1 MKNTINAFPDSGWY
15 TVFYPLEGEIE
26 ESDWRSPAAKPWLK
40 GRFGSKSVLSEDGEN
55 STQVG
60 FWVAIDLTVGKSTR
74 GYTVSDA
81 LAVEGA
87 SAKNRSAMIDD
98 IDGETP
104 TPGSRLHFNPYIA
117 SSVRELPEF
126 LSLKI
131 HKEFEL
137 EESHGDLLL
146 NVSFLEEA
154 GDPVKVNLIVDF
166 GNSRTVVLALE
177 QSGMENGLSSACR
190 PIVFPRPGTDLDSL
204 DMDALDLDDAIPD
217 SWFAL
222 VEGVFKPEP
231 TRKLSLAVNPTYQ
244 KRSLFERIANTA
256 RRDRDREVYQ
266 SSHQFASVSPAAIG
280 YAARQALSNIE
291 TEGGG
296 MSFLSSP
303 KMYVWDDAPLG
314 ANGQTH
320 WTMQV
325 QPWRRSEDDVASLVP
340 LKGSIFRFLPNGTT
354 KWSLAHRDAELSA
367 EIDRRANHSRAD
379 SLIWVALSILEQAQ
393 AQIQSESWRRG
404 NQLYLRREIGDI
416 LLSYPAGW
424 TNDEIE
430 IFREKW
436 EIARDIF
443 LLSRFENPTEIKRV
457 GKAPEIRL
465 ALDEAVAPQLAV
477 VFSEIHH
484 MGDTGENWI
493 ELMGRGQGTDAR
505 VRVMTL
511 DIGGGTTDT
520 SVIEYSDKLPGA
532 GVDLVCKLL
541 FKDSTTIAGDR
552 LAKDIIERVLLP
564 KLGEPFSANADDRE
578 TFEQFFLRQVKR
590 ESDRQQR
597 LVCTRAVLIPIALQI
612 LRSVSRG
619 DKEIVLDLTQSGA
632 AMKQIDVL
640 NALGWKEGL
649 NRDLINPAEKLEID
663 IVKVDRVITEWFT
676 HIAENHARYVG
687 LFDCDLVILTG
698 KPSELPQ
705 AKKILAEKLPVDPA
719 RIITAKGYFAGD
731 WLPISED
738 GVIEDAKLVTAL
750 GTVVYNAIESG
761 MVPGWRIRSFV
772 DDEYRLQN
780 HWGRI
785 SGGLKP
791 FTDRDII
798 LPAGELEGDTRMLTD
813 SFVGRTRF
821 LNHMLPERVYKL
833 VLKSGKQVMVD
844 VRFKRTLP
852 QAANDEYGISAEGLT
867 LVSAK
872 DAITGKSIP
881 LDEITLKLY
890 STPLSG
896 EHWQESGRFEVRWS
910 A

>member
-15 TVFYPLEGEIE
+15 TVFYALEGAVE
-26 ESDWRSPAAKPWLK
+26 ESDWRSPVGKPWLK
-40 GRFGSKSVLSEDGEN
+40 GRFGVKSTLDEDGE
-55 STQVG
+55 QMLQDG

-74 GYTVSDA
+74 GYTVADA
-81 LAVEGA
+81 LVTDKAPSKTKPAVI
-87 SAKNRSAMIDD
+87 NDVDD
-98 IDGETP
+98 EDSMPSTA
-104 TPGSRLHFNPYIA
+104 LNFNPYI
-117 SSVRELPEF
+117 SGSIRDLPET

-131 HKEFEL
+131 HKEFDL
-137 EESHGDLLL
+137 GTKYGDLLL
-146 NVSFLEEA
+146 NVNFLEEA
-154 GDPVKVNLIVDF
+154 GDPVKVNLVVDF

-177 QSGMENGLSSACR
+177 QSGIENGLSSACR

-231 TRKLSLAVNPTYQ
+231 TRKLTQAVNPTYH
-244 KRSLFERIANTA
+244 KRSLFERIANTS
-256 RRDRDREVYQ
+256 RRERDREVFQ
-266 SSHQFASVSPAAIG
+266 SSHQFANVSPAAIG

-340 LKGSIFRFLPNGTT
+340 LKGPIFRFLPNGTT
-354 KWSLAHRDAELSA
+354 KWSLANRDADLSA
-367 EIDRRANHSRAD
+367 EIERRANHSRAD

-393 AQIQSESWRRG
+393 AQIQSEAWRKG
-404 NQLYLRREIGDI
+404 NQMYLRRELGDI

-424 TNDEIE
+424 TKDEIE
-430 IFREKW
+430 IFRDKW

-443 LLSRFENPTEIKRV
+443 LLSRFEDPNEIKRE
-457 GKAPEIRL
+457 GRGPDIRL

-493 ELMGRGQGTDAR
+493 ELMGRGKGTDAS

-564 KLGEPFSANADDRE
+564 KFGEPFSASAEERE
-578 TFEQFFLRQVKR
+578 KFEQFFLRQIKR
-590 ESDRQQR
+590 ESERQQR
-597 LVCTRAVLIPIALQI
+597 LVCTRTVFIPIALQI

-619 DKEIVLDLTQSGA
+619 DTEIVLDLAESGA
-632 AMKQIDVL
+632 ALKQIEVL
-640 NALGWKEGL
+640 NELGRKDGL
-649 NRDLINPAEKLEID
+649 KKNIINPGEKLEIEIANVD
-663 IVKVDRVITEWFT
+663 KVINEWFT
-676 HIAENHARYVG
+676 HIAETHARYVG

-705 AKKILAEKLPVDPA
+705 AKRILSEKLPLDPA
-719 RIITAKGYFAGD
+719 RIITAKGYFAGE
-731 WLPISED
+731 WLPISEE

-791 FTDRDII
+791 FTERDII
-798 LPAGELEGDTRMLTD
+798 LPAGDMEGETRMLTD

-833 VLKSGKQVMVD
+833 VLKTGKQVMVD
-844 VRFKRTLP
+844 ARFKRSLP
-852 QAANDEYGISAEGLT
+852 QAANDEYGISAEGLE

-872 DAITGKSIP
+872 DAITGKTIP
-881 LDEITLKLY
+881 LDEIALKLY

-896 EHWQESGRFEVRWS
+896 EHWQDTGRFEVRWS